1 MATHKMLIGVKE
13 LTATDKAVKIEYNSK
28 YLWIPKKLVS
38 SIYLNSE
45 DLTRFDY
52 YIPVW
57 FAQKIGI
64 N

>member
-1 MATHKMLIGVKE
+1 MATHKMLIAVKE
-13 LTATDKAVKIEYNSK
+13 LTATDKAVKIEYKSK
-28 YLWIPKKLVS
+28 HLWIPKKLVS
-38 SIYLNSE
+38 SIYLNSQ

-57 FAQKIGI
+57 FAKKIGI